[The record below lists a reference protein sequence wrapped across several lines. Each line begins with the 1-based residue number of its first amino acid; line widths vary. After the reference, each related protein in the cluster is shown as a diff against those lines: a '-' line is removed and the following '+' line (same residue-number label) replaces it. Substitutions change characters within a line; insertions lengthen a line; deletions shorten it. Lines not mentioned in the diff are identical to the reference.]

1 MTLERFS
8 LASGWGRTGV
18 RVNAL
23 CPGWT
28 AADLNR
34 MLWDTPDGGQ
44 ATMATVPMPDPA

>member
-1 MTLERFS
+1 
-8 LASGWGRTGV
+8 
-18 RVNAL
+18 VNAL

-28 AADLNR
+28 AADLNG